1 MRQLT
6 VQMTGRASGTVCAWM
21 TGALGLPVSA
31 CQASVATVAPVVVS
45 PSPAPSEVTRA
56 ATVPSVP
63 IRAPEAPRLADAA
76 RRASDVWVTAFKAR
90 DADKLASVY
99 AEDAC
104 VTSPGRPRV
113 CGRSAIAEAA
123 RAVWAKLP
131 EVRTAWGRTWQ
142 SGDLVAVESAWSTEA
157 RGAVLLALCWFS
169 PEGLIREEHVY
180 ADESPMSAVPG
191 QSFGRGRPFDGL
203 PTTRETYESS
213 GAPAE
218 QANAELFRASFAV
231 PVLADD
237 AELVDFAKSGSLVGK
252 RYASRWVSGRSGGL
266 ADARVELAKSWAV
279 EPYLLC
285 EYETTGRRPGGARG
299 ESVTLHGAEVLQL
312 EGGKVKR
319 AWRYEDLLE
328 PTPAPNG
335 LPLFPLAVP

>member
-1 MRQLT
+1 M
-6 VQMTGRASGTVCAWM
+6 MGRASGTVCAWM
-21 TGALGLPVSA
+21 TGALGLSVSG
-31 CQASVATVAPVVVS
+31 CQASAATLAPVVVS
-45 PSPAPSEVTRA
+45 PSPAPSAVTRA
-56 ATVPSVP
+56 AAVPSVP
-63 IRAPEAPRLADAA
+63 VRAAEPPRFAELA
-76 RRASDVWVTAFKAR
+76 RRASDVWVAAFKAR

-142 SGDLVAVESAWSTEA
+142 SGDLLAVESAWSTEA
-157 RGAVLLALCWFS
+157 RGAVALALCWLT
-169 PEGLIREEHVY
+169 PDGLIREEHVY
-180 ADESPMSAVPG
+180 ADGRPMSASSAP
-191 QSFGRGRPFDGL
+191 SSPKGRPFDGL
-203 PTTRETYESS
+203 PTTRETHESS
-213 GAPAE
+213 GAADE
-218 QANAELFRASFAV
+218 QANVELFRASFAA

-237 AELVDFAKSGSLVGK
+237 AELLDFTQSGSLVGK
-252 RYASRWVSGRSGGL
+252 KYATRWVSARTSGL

-279 EPYLLC
+279 ESYLLC
-285 EYETTGRRPGGARG
+285 EYETTGRRPGGPRG
-299 ESVTLHGAEVLQL
+299 ETFTLHGAEVLQL

-319 AWRYEDLLE
+319 GWRYEDALE
-328 PTPAPNG
+328 ATPTPSG